1 MPSIINY
8 LLLGAIALI
17 WGSQFAFTELAIAS
31 LPPLTIAAGRIF
43 VGALTLTLLACCFSK
58 KENDATPQ
66 TSPHLYLTYFIIS
79 FFEAVLP
86 FFLVAYGQQHVDG
99 SIAAI
104 LLGTI
109 PIFTLLFAATFISGK
124 NGNSLS
130 ILSISCGFIGV
141 LILILPGLKEEW
153 NATLIG
159 QLAILGA
166 AISFSISLIL
176 LKKLPTTIP
185 PLVSVRNILLIAC
198 IPMTLLCLFIDQP
211 WNLPFTGLSLL
222 GIFVLGAFCAGIVYL
237 MYMILIL
244 RTDPTFASL
253 TNYLVPPVGVII
265 GVLFMDEKLEYH
277 HILALIIIF
286 IALIINQLSNKSQ
299 KR

>member
-1 MPSIINY
+1 MPSLIINY

-43 VGALTLTLLACCFSK
+43 VGALTVTLLAYCFSK
-58 KENDATPQ
+58 KENDPAQ
-66 TSPHLYLTYFIIS
+66 KTSLNLYLTYFIIS
-79 FFEAVLP
+79 LFEAVLP

-109 PIFTLLFAATFISGK
+109 PIFTLLFAAIFVSGK
-124 NGNSLS
+124 NLNLLS
-130 ILSISCGFIGV
+130 IVSILCGFMGII
-141 LILILPGLKEEW
+141 ILIVPGLQEGW
-153 NATLIG
+153 NATIIG

-198 IPMTLLCLFIDQP
+198 IPMVLLCLFIDQP
-211 WNLPFTGLSLL
+211 WNLTFTSSSLL

-253 TNYLVPPVGVII
+253 TNYLVPPVGVMI
-265 GVLFMDEKLEYH
+265 GVFFMDEKLEYH

-286 IALIINQLSNKSQ
+286 IALIINQLPK
-299 KR
+299 KT

>member
-1 MPSIINY
+1 MPSFVTNY
-8 LLLGAIALI
+8 LLLTVIALI

-31 LPPLTIAAGRIF
+31 IPPLTIATGRIL

-58 KENDATPQ
+58 KEDESVKK
-66 TSPHLYLTYFIIS
+66 TSPRLYLTYFIIS
-79 FFEAVLP
+79 LFEAVLP

-124 NGNSLS
+124 SWNPAS
-130 ILSISCGFIGV
+130 ILSILCGFIGII
-141 LILILPGLKEEW
+141 ILIVPGLQDGW
-153 NATLIG
+153 NATIIG

-166 AISFSISLIL
+166 AISFSTSLIL
-176 LKKLPTTIP
+176 LKKLPVAIS
-185 PLVSVRNILLIAC
+185 PLISVRNILLIAC

-211 WNLPFTGLSLL
+211 WNLTFTRSSVLS
-222 GIFVLGAFCAGIVYL
+222 IFVLGAFCAGIVYL
-237 MYMILIL
+237 MYMVLIL

-253 TNYLVPPVGVII
+253 TNYLVPPVGVMIGII
-265 GVLFMDEKLEYH
+265 FMDEKLEYH
-277 HILALIIIF
+277 QILALIVIF
-286 IALIINQLSNKSQ
+286 TALIINQLPK
-299 KR
+299 KT